1 MVSPYL
7 NSTIF
12 TLTGHTATA
21 EWLRMLP
28 DGRLASAS
36 ADTTVRIWNLTTGTQ
51 EMVLY
56 GHTSKA
62 YSIDVLVNGYLVS
75 GGFDHALR
83 VWNTTSG
90 QLVCNIT
97 NAHSGNIL
105 VVKTLNN
112 CYFAT
117 GADDYLVRVRKLI
130 LIIKINKCD

>member
-1 MVSPYL
+1 
-7 NSTIF
+7 
-12 TLTGHTATA
+12 
-21 EWLRMLP
+21 MLP
-28 DGRLASAS
+28 DGRLASA
-36 ADTTVRIWNLTTGTQ
+36 ADDTTVRIWNLTTGTQ

-56 GHTSKA
+56 GHTNIV

-75 GGFDHALR
+75 GGYDHALR

-105 VVKTLNN
+105 IVKTLNN

-117 GADDYLVRVRKLI
+117 GADDNLIRVRKLI
-130 LIIKINKCD
+130 LIIEKK